1 MLALKQKEALSDFW
15 NFLKLRMIENFPS
28 EFCRI
33 QGPDVLVRMN
43 PNHPH
48 VFHQA
53 YQLHVGTL
61 VEAFAG
67 FNTKGG
73 FVQWRVK
80 ALDPI
85 MIFDEKHNIYV
96 EVAD

>member
-1 MLALKQKEALSDFW
+1 MSKDLEAGSWSNTRLTVNTEVDNVAQVGGAL
-15 NFLKLRMIENFPS
+15 I
-28 EFCRI
+28 
-33 QGPDVLVRMN
+33 
-43 PNHPH
+43 
-48 VFHQA
+48 
-53 YQLHVGTL
+53 
-61 VEAFAG
+61 EAFAG

-80 ALDPI
+80 ALEQPI

>member
-1 MLALKQKEALSDFW
+1 MNHNRACELHVGTGFNTKRGFVQSFG
-15 NFLKLRMIENFPS
+15 S
-28 EFCRI
+28 EY
-33 QGPDVLVRMN
+33 QNLVSVADYFRWIPTVPYM
-43 PNHPH
+43 
-48 VFHQA
+48 FHRA

>member
-1 MLALKQKEALSDFW
+1 M
-15 NFLKLRMIENFPS
+15 
-28 EFCRI
+28 
-33 QGPDVLVRMN
+33 
-43 PNHPH
+43 
-48 VFHQA
+48 FHQA
-53 YQLHVGTL
+53 YQLKVGTL

>member
-1 MLALKQKEALSDFW
+1 MS
-15 NFLKLRMIENFPS
+15 ENFTNEVHRS
-28 EFCRI
+28 
-33 QGPDVLVRMN
+33 QGPGVLVWTN
-43 PNHPH
+43 PNRPH
-48 VFHQA
+48 MFQQA